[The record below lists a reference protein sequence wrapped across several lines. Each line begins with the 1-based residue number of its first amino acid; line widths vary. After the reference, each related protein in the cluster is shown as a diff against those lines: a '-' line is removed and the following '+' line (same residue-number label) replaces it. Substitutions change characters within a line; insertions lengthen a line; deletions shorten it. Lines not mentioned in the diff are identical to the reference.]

1 MYAVADSLPVSE
13 VRSGTNLLVMGPPM
27 TGKYDLLCDVLADGH
42 RQGDAGLVVTTQHS
56 AKRLREDVDD
66 RLPDDVDPKL
76 GVVDCVSQERGMG
89 QEDHP
94 LTRYVS
100 SPGDFT
106 GIGMASSKLLEQ
118 FANQDYQTRVALDS
132 ISQLLMYADVKTV
145 FRFLHILTGRIS
157 AAEGLGFGTLDADA
171 HDDQTVNT
179 IRQLFD
185 GLVETRTGESGRERR
200 ILGLPEASTDWESF

>member
-1 MYAVADSLPVSE
+1 MYAVADSLPVTE
-13 VRSGTNLLVMGPPM
+13 VRPGTNLLVTGPPM

-56 AKRLREDVDD
+56 AERLRENVGD
-66 RLPDDVDPKL
+66 RLPDDAEPQL
-76 GVVDCVSQERGMG
+76 GIVDCVSQERGMG
-89 QEDHP
+89 QEEHA

-118 FANQDYQTRVALDS
+118 FATQGYQTRVALDS

-157 AAEGLGFGTLDADA
+157 AADALGFGTMDADA
-171 HDDQTVNT
+171 HDEQTVNT

-185 GLVETRTGESGRERR
+185 GLVETRTGEAGRERR
-200 ILGLPEASTDWESF
+200 VLGLPDARSDWESF